1 VGEMSLEEIMK
12 QHGFRVSASCA
23 GQAWYTKFINHNGRR
38 AYITVMDK
46 EGEGLPQQLDDPVVV
61 AVYDLRSGDELKTYA
76 GIDSLR
82 DYLDSLRE

>member
-1 VGEMSLEEIMK
+1 MSLEEIMK

-23 GQAWYTKFINHNGRR
+23 GQAWYTKFIDYNGRR